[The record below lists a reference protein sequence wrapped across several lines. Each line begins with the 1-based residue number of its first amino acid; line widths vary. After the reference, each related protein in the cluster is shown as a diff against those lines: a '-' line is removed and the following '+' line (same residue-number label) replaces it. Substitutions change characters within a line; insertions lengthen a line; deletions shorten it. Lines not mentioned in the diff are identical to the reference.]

1 MPLETFTPIKIN
13 NDVYKSNQIS
23 EDNDIS
29 ASVLEDDHTNDVLI
43 EEEKLNDQEDSSEDL
58 NPISL
63 ETSDEKQSDE
73 LRGAIKEINTL
84 KQELFEIKRLIKEI
98 KN

>member
-1 MPLETFTPIKIN
+1 MSKLRVEGYSGLVRDTNSNAIVNISRSEFQ
-13 NDVYKSNQIS
+13 VYMSRHKNRQ
-23 EDNDIS
+23 
-29 ASVLEDDHTNDVLI
+29 
-43 EEEKLNDQEDSSEDL
+43 
-58 NPISL
+58 
-63 ETSDEKQSDE
+63 KQGDE